1 MWLLGIKLQYV
12 VLPFSELG
20 DEMRCLYCEHDET
33 KVLDKRDNE
42 EYTRRRRECLKC
54 RKRFTTYEKAEINLI
69 VVKKDGSK
77 ESFSREKL
85 LSGMIKACKN
95 RPVDEQ
101 AIEKAVDDIEARLVS
116 MGPEMT
122 TKKIGEL
129 VMKKL
134 LKLDKVAYIRF
145 TSVYRS
151 FDDIVAFEKEIKA
164 IKR

>member
-1 MWLLGIKLQYV
+1 
-12 VLPFSELG
+12 
-20 DEMRCLYCEHDET
+20 MRCMYCNNEET

-54 RKRFTTYEKAEINLI
+54 GKRFTTYEKAEINLI

-85 LSGMIKACKN
+85 RSGMIKACKN
-95 RPVDEQ
+95 RPVAEE
-101 AIEKAVDDIEARLVS
+101 AIDKAIDDIEARLIS
-116 MGPEMT
+116 MGPEIT

-134 LKLDKVAYIRF
+134 LRLDKVAYIRF
-145 TSVYRS
+145 ASVYRS
-151 FDDIVAFEKEIKA
+151 FDDIVAFEKEVKA
-164 IKR
+164 LKH